1 MRKILYLLVLV
12 SLISV
17 ASGASLVVSVGDVQG
32 SPGSTLQV
40 PIIVE
45 GATDVGSVDLTLKYD
60 TSVLKAVSVETAD
73 LSKNAIMESNIED
86 PGQINIALADA
97 SGINGDGEIAIIS
110 FSVLGEAGT
119 SSPLSLI
126 EASVYDLE
134 LVEQQTTTRNGLFT
148 AEENKSVGYGSFF
161 VIALTAT
168 ILAAMIIRKR

>member
-40 PIIVE
+40 PITVE

-60 TSVLKAVSVETAD
+60 TSVLKAVSVETAA
-73 LSKNAIMESNIED
+73 LSKNAIMESNIEE
-86 PGQINIALADA
+86 PGQVNIALVDA
-97 SGINGDGEIAIIS
+97 SGINGDGDIAIIS

-126 EASVYDLE
+126 EASVYNLE
-134 LVEQQTTTRNGLFT
+134 LVEQQITTRNGLFT
-148 AEENKSVGYGSFF
+148 AEETKGAGYGSFF

-168 ILAAMIIRKR
+168 ILAAVIIRKK